1 LILTGKVNCLL
12 GRNICFKSYP
22 QGSYF
27 GDFEVLTNQRRLFS
41 VRAEEPTTLVVIDK
55 AMLEYVLETHP
66 QSHRIIWQ
74 KTLERYLKARQ
85 SLFRVESFRKISVKD
100 SFWDDPGDDELMLNS
115 LFDELLDTLV
125 MPTWVLMP
133 AAAPSPMNQ

>member
-1 LILTGKVNCLL
+1 
-12 GRNICFKSYP
+12 
-22 QGSYF
+22 
-27 GDFEVLTNQRRLFS
+27 
-41 VRAEEPTTLVVIDK
+41 
-55 AMLEYVLETHP
+55 MLEYVLETHP